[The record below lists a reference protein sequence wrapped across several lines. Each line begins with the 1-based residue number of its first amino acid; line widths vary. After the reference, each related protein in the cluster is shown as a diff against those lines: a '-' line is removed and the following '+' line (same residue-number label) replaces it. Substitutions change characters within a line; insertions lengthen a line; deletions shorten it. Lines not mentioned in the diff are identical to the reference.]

1 MKKMISILALTAIIY
16 SSGYAALQYEA
27 LSQNDAA
34 DYLAQ
39 QDIIQDHSSNPDDFR
54 LSDSITRQET
64 IKIIMKLSGLEILDT
79 CNGTFS
85 DVQEGWGCKYIEKA
99 LEQGYVASNELFRPT
114 DDITKTEVAKLVLKV
129 KNIEKIQV
137 TDNWQEDYMKTLT
150 YYGLIA
156 DEYTDYDTPATRGW
170 IFQIVTA
177 TLKKEPEIK
186 QYIEKETQLMSN
198 EA

>member
-1 MKKMISILALTAIIY
+1 MKKIISSLMLSVLIC
-16 SSGYAALQYEA
+16 SSAYAALEYEA

-39 QDIIQDHSSNPDDFR
+39 QEIIKDHRSNPDDFR
-54 LSDSITRQET
+54 LPDSITRQET

-79 CNGTFS
+79 CNGVFS
-85 DVQEGWGCKYIEKA
+85 DVQDGWGCKYIEKA
-99 LEQGYVASNELFRPT
+99 LEQGYVASNDNFRPA
-114 DDITKTEVAKLVLKV
+114 DNITKTEVAKLVLKV
-129 KNIEKIQV
+129 KDIEKVQV
-137 TDNWQEDYMKTLT
+137 TDNWQEDYMKTLA
-150 YYGLIA
+150 YYGLIE
-156 DEYTDYDTPATRGW
+156 DEYTDYNAPATRGW

-186 QYIEKETQLMSN
+186 KQIEKETKLMSN